1 MRLLT
6 LALEPCFYCL
16 WIYHLQAVSYVC
28 GFGVILR
35 CLSSLIL
42 IPMALIAFN
51 KFTSDLE
58 KAGALGVRM
67 PLEGGYEGRYRRRVR
82 SAGYDCAYL
91 SVRGLGDLSA
101 YLLDVHG
108 VRPPHLGK
116 KNMEASAVG
125 DRYYVPPIVSYR
137 LQELS
142 PKSKGLV
149 LWLIEGHIL
158 SSQEIKF
165 LVSLPSIEPKV
176 KVVLEVGGDRTV
188 TWFPLQEA
196 VAA

>member
-1 MRLLT
+1 
-6 LALEPCFYCL
+6 
-16 WIYHLQAVSYVC
+16 
-28 GFGVILR
+28 
-35 CLSSLIL
+35 
-42 IPMALIAFN
+42 MALIAFN
-51 KFTSDLE
+51 KFTRDLE
-58 KAGALGVRM
+58 QAGALGVRM
-67 PLEGGYEGRYRRRVR
+67 PLEGGHEGRYRRRVR
-82 SAGYDCAYL
+82 TAGYDCAYM

-116 KNMEASAVG
+116 KNMDASAVG
-125 DRYYVPPIVSYR
+125 DRYFVPPVVNYR
-137 LQELS
+137 LQALG

-165 LVSLPSIEPKV
+165 LISLPSIDPRI
-176 KVVLEVGGDRTV
+176 KVVLEVGGERKF

>member
-1 MRLLT
+1 
-6 LALEPCFYCL
+6 
-16 WIYHLQAVSYVC
+16 
-28 GFGVILR
+28 
-35 CLSSLIL
+35 
-42 IPMALIAFN
+42 MALIAFN
-51 KFTSDLE
+51 KFTRDLE
-58 KAGALGVRM
+58 QAGALGVRM
-67 PLEGGYEGRYRRRVR
+67 PLEGGHEGRYRRRVR
-82 SAGYDCAYL
+82 TAGYDCVNM

-116 KNMEASAVG
+116 KNMDASAVG
-125 DRYYVPPIVSYR
+125 DRYFVPPVISYR
-137 LQELS
+137 LQELG

-165 LVSLPSIEPKV
+165 LISLPSIDPRI
-176 KVVLEVGGDRTV
+176 KVVVEIGGERKF
-188 TWFPLQEA
+188 TWFPLQDS

>member
-1 MRLLT
+1 MFC
-6 LALEPCFYCL
+6 AYD
-16 WIYHLQAVSYVC
+16 
-28 GFGVILR
+28 FGVILR
-35 CLSSLIL
+35 CLFSLLIL
-42 IPMALIAFN
+42 MALIAFN
-51 KFTSDLE
+51 KFTRDLE

-82 SAGYDCAYL
+82 SAGYECAYM

-108 VRPPHLGK
+108 IRPPHLGK

-137 LQELS
+137 LQEMPS
-142 PKSKGLV
+142 SSKGLL

-165 LVSLPSIEPKV
+165 LISLPSIEPRV
-176 KVVLEVGGDRTV
+176 KVVVEVGGDRTFN
-188 TWFPLQEA
+188 WFPLQEA